1 MNTAAE
7 NKMLMQRLIA
17 AAAAGDRKPLLEC
30 LADDVVLRVTGQYSW
45 SQTVRGKQALVRDFY
60 GYLATLLADGR
71 RTVPRRFIADGDCVV
86 IESVGEMKTKAGVPY
101 NNEYCMIYRLRDGKI
116 VEISEYN
123 DSVLC
128 ERVLGPFPAEL
139 KQPAD

>member
-1 MNTAAE
+1 MNAAE
-7 NKMLMQRLIA
+7 NKTLMERLLA
-17 AAAAGDRKPLLEC
+17 AAAAGDRKPLLDHFAE
-30 LADDVVLRVTGQYSW
+30 DVVLRVTGQYSW
-45 SQTVRGKQALVRDFY
+45 SQTVKGKQALVRDFH

-71 RTVPRRFIADGDCVV
+71 RIVPRRFIADGDCVV
-86 IESVGEMKTKAGVPY
+86 VEAVGEMQTKAGVPY
-101 NNEYCMIYRLRDGKI
+101 NNHYCLIYRLRDGKI

-139 KQPAD
+139 KQPAG